1 MKREY
6 MSTTQSEIREWLQDG
21 KKQNASHMLVV
32 CDTFDYQDYPVYVNE
47 NEDVNEIYQK
57 YNNTNMQKV
66 MEVYNLSMNL
76 EEQLNEYRAFH
87 FSRNKMNSKFDYL
100 CSHVIFVLASDRV
113 AIFIMW
119 VTLVILR
126 IM

>member
-1 MKREY
+1 

-32 CDTFDYQDYPVYVNE
+32 CDTFDYHDYPVYVNE
-47 NEDVNEIYQK
+47 NEDINEIYQK

-76 EEQLNEYRAFH
+76 
-87 FSRNKMNSKFDYL
+87 RNS
-100 CSHVIFVLASDRV
+100 
-113 AIFIMW
+113 
-119 VTLVILR
+119 
-126 IM
+126 